1 MSEQITLTT
10 ELEAARRLNDL
21 KTVMRIKDISS
32 RSMVEL
38 MRTEFPRFD
47 KTLLSKVCS
56 PELYGIVL
64 HPRGYEILGEFPDRK
79 PENRKLKKR
88 ITIRMSEDE
97 ADKLL
102 AYAAKDGYKSIQD
115 WGRDK
120 IREYIAIAEVVLGRL

>member
-47 KTLLSKVCS
+47 KTLLSKVRS

-79 PENRKLKKR
+79 P
-88 ITIRMSEDE
+88 
-97 ADKLL
+97 
-102 AYAAKDGYKSIQD
+102 
-115 WGRDK
+115 
-120 IREYIAIAEVVLGRL
+120 